1 MIKSIR
7 VVNFKSLAGVTLRL
21 GHFNCLVGMNGAGK
35 STVLQ
40 ALDFLS
46 QLMRGDVQGWLDR
59 RGWSA
64 TDLKCKLR
72 KESNVTFT
80 VSFTTST
87 GYFLTWV
94 GVFNRS
100 ELRCFQESA
109 YLGDG
114 ENATTLLR
122 SNGQTFQMEGKPSQ
136 SIAFEYQGS
145 ILSALKDSEL
155 PAALLEF
162 RDALRRVR
170 SLELLSPHLL
180 RKSARVSEHD
190 IGTGGERLSAYLDN
204 IKGARKAALV
214 TLLQKFYPALVDFKI
229 TSQRSG
235 WKKLSVLEQ
244 FGAQKLETEALHL
257 NDGLLRIL
265 AVLTQAESDRSLLLL
280 DELEN
285 GINQEIVQTLVDT
298 LLQSPQQLL
307 VTTHSPLLLNYLP
320 DDVARSAVQL
330 LYKTPEGET
339 RIRPF
344 FAIPRIA
351 AKLEA
356 MGPGDAFVDTDLRV
370 LAQECIAM
378 DKQADARMRAQE
390 QAEAEAEAHPAGGA

>member
-1 MIKSIR
+1 MIKSVR
-7 VVNFKSLAGVTLRL
+7 VVNFKSLAAVTIPL

-64 TDLKCKLR
+64 ADLKCKLR
-72 KESNVTFT
+72 KESNITFNVTFEP
-80 VSFTTST
+80 ST
-87 GYFLTWV
+87 GGKLTWV

-100 ELRCFQESA
+100 DLRCSQEHA
-109 YLGDG
+109 YLGASDSAG
-114 ENATTLLR
+114 ILLR
-122 SNGQTFQMEGKPSQ
+122 SSGQAFHLEGKPSQ

-155 PAALLEF
+155 PSALLEF
-162 RDALRRVR
+162 RDAMRRVR

-190 IGTGGERLSAYLDN
+190 IGSGGEKLSAYLDN
-204 IKGARKAALV
+204 IKGERKAALV
-214 TLLQKFYPALVDFKI
+214 TLLQKFYPALIDFKI
-229 TSQRSG
+229 TSQKSG
-235 WKKLSVLEQ
+235 WKKLSVFEQ

-285 GINQEIVQTLVDT
+285 GINQEIVETLVDT

-320 DDVARSAVQL
+320 DDVASEAVQF
-330 LYKTPEGET
+330 LYKTPQGET
-339 RIRPF
+339 RCRSF
-344 FAIPRIA
+344 FSLPRMV

-356 MGPGDAFVDTDLRV
+356 MGPGDVFVDTDLRL
-370 LAQECIAM
+370 LAQECIEM
-378 DKQADARMRAQE
+378 DERHEAAVRAQE
-390 QAEAEAEAHPAGGA
+390 QAETDASDTGGA

>member
-1 MIKSIR
+1 MIKSVR
-7 VVNFKSLAGVTLRL
+7 VVNFKSLAAVEIPL

-46 QLMRGDVQGWLDR
+46 QLMRGDVQGWLDQ

-64 TDLKCKLR
+64 ADLKCKLR
-72 KESNVTFT
+72 KESNITFN
-80 VSFTTST
+80 VSFSTS
-87 GYFLTWV
+87 GGAVLTWI

-100 ELRCFQESA
+100 DLRCSHESA
-109 YLGDG
+109 FLGG
-114 ENATTLLR
+114 GKGTTTLLR
-122 SNGQTFQMEGKPSQ
+122 LSGQTYAWDGKESQ
-136 SIAFEYQGS
+136 NIAFEYQGS

-155 PAALLEF
+155 PTPLLEF

-170 SLELLSPHLL
+170 SLELLSPEKL

-190 IGTGGERLSAYLDN
+190 IGAGGEKLSAYLDN
-204 IKGARKAALV
+204 IKGEQKVKLV
-214 TLLQKFYPALVDFKI
+214 ELLQRFYPALVDFKI
-229 TSQRSG
+229 TSQKSG

-244 FGAQKLETEALHL
+244 FGTQKLETEALHL

-265 AVLTQAESDRSLLLL
+265 AVLTQADADRSLLLL

-285 GINQEIVQTLVDT
+285 GINQEIVETLVDT

-320 DDVARSAVQL
+320 DDVARKAVQF
-330 LYKTPEGET
+330 LYKTPQGET
-339 RIRPF
+339 RRRGF
-344 FAIPRIA
+344 FSIPRIA
-351 AKLEA
+351 DKLNA
-356 MGPGDAFVDTDLRV
+356 MGPGDAFVDTDLRF
-370 LAQECIAM
+370 LAQECIDLDERHEA
-378 DKQADARMRAQE
+378 AIREEE
-390 QAEAEAEAHPAGGA
+390 QAESDAIDLGDA

>member
-64 TDLKCKLR
+64 ADLKCKLR
-72 KESNVTFT
+72 KESNITFN
-80 VSFTTST
+80 VMFETST
-87 GYFLTWV
+87 GGALTWV

-100 ELRCFQESA
+100 DLRCSQEHV
-109 YLGDG
+109 YLGGSDSPG
-114 ENATTLLR
+114 MLLR
-122 SNGQTFQMEGKPSQ
+122 ASGQAFHLEGKPSQ
-136 SIAFEYQGS
+136 NIAFEYQGS

-330 LYKTPEGET
+330 LYKTQEGET

>member
-1 MIKSIR
+1 MIKSVR
-7 VVNFKSLAGVTLRL
+7 VVNFKSLAAVSIPL
-21 GHFNCLVGMNGAGK
+21 GHFTCLVGMNGAGK

-46 QLMRGDVQGWLDR
+46 QLMLGDVQGWLDR

-64 TDLKCKLR
+64 ADLKCKLR
-72 KESNVTFT
+72 RESNITFNVTFKP
-80 VSFTTST
+80 ST
-87 GYFLTWV
+87 GGTLTWI

-100 ELRCFQESA
+100 DLRCSQEDA
-109 YLGDG
+109 YLGANESSG
-114 ENATTLLR
+114 FLLR
-122 SNGQTFQMEGKPSQ
+122 SSGQTFQLGGKPSQ

-145 ILSALKDSEL
+145 LLSVLKDSEL

-180 RKSARVSEHD
+180 RKSARISEHD
-190 IGTGGERLSAYLDN
+190 IGAGGEKLSAYLDN
-204 IKGARKAALV
+204 IKGERKTALV
-214 TLLQKFYPALVDFKI
+214 TLLQKFYPSLVDFKI

-235 WKKLSVLEQ
+235 WKKLSVFEQ
-244 FGAQKLETEALHL
+244 FGKQKLETEALHM

-285 GINQEIVQTLVDT
+285 GINQEIVETLVDT

-320 DDVARSAVQL
+320 DDVARDAVQL

-339 RIRPF
+339 RIRSF
-344 FAIPRIA
+344 FGIPRIA
-351 AKLEA
+351 VKLEA
-356 MGPGDAFVDTDLRV
+356 MGPGDAFVDTDLR
-370 LAQECIAM
+370 LLTQECIEL
-378 DKQADARMRAQE
+378 DQRHE
-390 QAEAEAEAHPAGGA
+390 ESIQAEAAAEAQALLDAEE

>member
-7 VVNFKSLAGVTLRL
+7 IVNFKSLAGVTLRL

-46 QLMRGDVQGWLDR
+46 QLARGDIEGWLEQ

-64 TDLKCKLR
+64 ADLRCKLR
-72 KESNVTFT
+72 KESNITFT
-80 VSFTTST
+80 VYFQVTTGET
-87 GYFLTWV
+87 ITWNAS
-94 GVFNRS
+94 FNRTD
-100 ELRCFQESA
+100 LRCSREIV
-109 YLGDG
+109 YLGG
-114 ENATTLLR
+114 SEGRGFLLR
-122 SNGQTFQMEGKPSQ
+122 SSEQTFQLEGRPSQ
-136 SIAFEYQGS
+136 SIAFEYKGS

-162 RDALRRVR
+162 RNALRRVR

-180 RKSARVSEHD
+180 RKSARASESD
-190 IGTGGERLSAYLDN
+190 IGAGGEKLSAYLDN
-204 IKGARKAALV
+204 IKGEHKTALV
-214 TLLQKFYPALVDFKI
+214 ALLQKFYPALVDFKI

-235 WKKLSVLEQ
+235 WKKLSVFEQ
-244 FGAQKLETEALHL
+244 FGSQILETEALHL

-285 GINQEIVQTLVDT
+285 GINQEIVETLVDT
-298 LLQSPQQLL
+298 LLKSPQQLL

-330 LYKTPEGET
+330 LYKTPAGET

-356 MGPGDAFVDTDLRV
+356 MGPGDAFVDTDLRA
-370 LAQECIAM
+370 LTQECIALDQQHEASM
-378 DKQADARMRAQE
+378 HAEAIADA
-390 QAEAEAEAHPAGGA
+390 EAIREEKKE

>member
-1 MIKSIR
+1 MIKSVR
-7 VVNFKSLAGVTLRL
+7 VVNFKSLAAVTIPL
-21 GHFNCLVGMNGAGK
+21 GHFNCLVGMNGSGK

-46 QLMRGDVQGWLDR
+46 QLMRGDVQGWLGQ

-64 TDLKCKLR
+64 ADLNCKLR
-72 KESNVTFT
+72 KERNITFN
-80 VSFTTST
+80 VSFSTSS
-87 GYFLTWV
+87 GAVLTWI

-100 ELRCFQESA
+100 DLRCSHESA

-114 ENATTLLR
+114 KSASTLLR
-122 SNGQTFQMEGKPSQ
+122 LSGQTYAWEGKEGQ
-136 SIAFEYQGS
+136 NIAFEYQGS

-155 PAALLEF
+155 PAPLLEF

-170 SLELLSPHLL
+170 SLELLSPEKL

-190 IGTGGERLSAYLDN
+190 IGAGGEKLSAYLDN
-204 IKGARKAALV
+204 IKGERKDKLV
-214 TLLQKFYPALVDFKI
+214 KLLQKFYPALVDFKI
-229 TSQRSG
+229 TSQKSG
-235 WKKLSVLEQ
+235 WKKLSVFEQ
-244 FGAQKLETEALHL
+244 FGTQNLETEALHL

-265 AVLTQAESDRSLLLL
+265 AVLTQADADRSLLLL

-285 GINQEIVQTLVDT
+285 GINQEIVETLVDT

-320 DDVARSAVQL
+320 DEVAREAVQF
-330 LYKTPEGET
+330 LYKTPQGET
-339 RIRPF
+339 RCRSF
-344 FAIPRIA
+344 FSLPRMV

-356 MGPGDAFVDTDLRV
+356 MGPGDVFVDTDLRL
-370 LAQECIAM
+370 LAQECIEM
-378 DKQADARMRAQE
+378 DERHEAAVRAQE
-390 QAEAEAEAHPAGGA
+390 QAEADATDAGDA

>member
-1 MIKSIR
+1 MIKSVR
-7 VVNFKSLAGVTLRL
+7 VVNFKSLAAVTIPL
-21 GHFNCLVGMNGAGK
+21 GHFNCLVGMNGSGK

-46 QLMRGDVQGWLDR
+46 QLMRGDVQGWLGQ

-64 TDLKCKLR
+64 ADLNCKLR
-72 KESNVTFT
+72 KERNITFN
-80 VSFTTST
+80 VSFSTSS
-87 GYFLTWV
+87 GAVLTWI

-100 ELRCFQESA
+100 DLRCSHESA

-114 ENATTLLR
+114 KSASTLLR
-122 SNGQTFQMEGKPSQ
+122 LSGQTYAWEGKEGQ
-136 SIAFEYQGS
+136 NIAFEYQGS

-155 PAALLEF
+155 PAPLLEF

-170 SLELLSPHLL
+170 SLELLSPEKL

-190 IGTGGERLSAYLDN
+190 IGAGGEKLSAYLDN
-204 IKGARKAALV
+204 IKGERKDKLV
-214 TLLQKFYPALVDFKI
+214 KLLQKFYPALVDFKI
-229 TSQRSG
+229 TSQKSG
-235 WKKLSVLEQ
+235 WKKLSVFEQ
-244 FGAQKLETEALHL
+244 FGTQNLETEALHL

-265 AVLTQAESDRSLLLL
+265 AVLTQADADRSLLLL

-285 GINQEIVQTLVDT
+285 GINQEIVETLVDT

-320 DDVARSAVQL
+320 DDVAREAVQF
-330 LYKTPEGET
+330 LYKTPQGET
-339 RIRPF
+339 RCRSF
-344 FAIPRIA
+344 FSLPRMV

-356 MGPGDAFVDTDLRV
+356 MGPGDVFVDTDLRL
-370 LAQECIAM
+370 LAQECIEM
-378 DKQADARMRAQE
+378 DERHEAAVRAQE
-390 QAEAEAEAHPAGGA
+390 QAEADATDAGDA

>member
-1 MIKSIR
+1 MIKSVR
-7 VVNFKSLAGVTLRL
+7 MVNFKSLAAVTIPL

-46 QLMRGDVQGWLDR
+46 QLMRGDVQEWLDR

-64 TDLKCKLR
+64 ADLKCKLR
-72 KESNVTFT
+72 KESNITFNVTFEL
-80 VSFTTST
+80 ST
-87 GYFLTWV
+87 GGKLTWV

-100 ELRCFQESA
+100 DLRCSQEHA
-109 YLGDG
+109 YLGASDSNG
-114 ENATTLLR
+114 FLLR
-122 SNGQTFQMEGKPSQ
+122 SSGQTFQLEGKPGQ

-145 ILSALKDSEL
+145 ILSVLKDSEL

-180 RKSARVSEHD
+180 RKSARASEHD
-190 IGTGGERLSAYLDN
+190 IGAGGEKLSAYLDN
-204 IKGARKAALV
+204 IKGERKTALM
-214 TLLQKFYPALVDFKI
+214 TLLQKFYPVLVDFKI

-235 WKKLSVLEQ
+235 WKKLSVFEK
-244 FGAQKLETEALHL
+244 FGAQTLETDALHL

-285 GINQEIVQTLVDT
+285 GINQEIVETLVDS

-320 DDVARSAVQL
+320 DDVARKAVQF
-330 LYKTPEGET
+330 LYKTPQGET
-339 RIRPF
+339 RCRGF
-344 FAIPRIA
+344 FSMPRMA
-351 AKLEA
+351 DKLHA
-356 MGPGDAFVDTDLRV
+356 MGPGDAFVDTDLRL
-370 LAQECIAM
+370 LAQECIGLDERHEA
-378 DKQADARMRAQE
+378 AIRAEE
-390 QAEAEAEAHPAGGA
+390 QAESDATAPGDA

>member
-1 MIKSIR
+1 MIKSVR
-7 VVNFKSLAGVTLRL
+7 VVNFKSLAAVTIPL

-64 TDLKCKLR
+64 ADLKCKLR
-72 KESNVTFT
+72 KESNITFNVTFEP
-80 VSFTTST
+80 ST
-87 GYFLTWV
+87 GGKLTWV

-100 ELRCFQESA
+100 DLRCSQEHA
-109 YLGDG
+109 YLGASDSAG
-114 ENATTLLR
+114 ILLR
-122 SNGQTFQMEGKPSQ
+122 SSGQAFHLEGKPSQ

-155 PAALLEF
+155 SAVLLEF
-162 RDALRRVR
+162 RDSLRRVR

-190 IGTGGERLSAYLDN
+190 IGAGGERLSAYLDN
-204 IKGARKAALV
+204 IKGERKASLI

-235 WKKLSVLEQ
+235 WKKLSVFEQ

-285 GINQEIVQTLVDT
+285 GINQEIVETLVDT

-320 DDVARSAVQL
+320 DEVARSAVQL
-330 LYKTPEGET
+330 LYKTPAGET
-339 RIRPF
+339 RIRSF
-344 FAIPRIA
+344 FGIPRIA

-356 MGPGDAFVDTDLRV
+356 MGPGDAFVDTDLR
-370 LAQECIAM
+370 LLTQECIE
-378 DKQADARMRAQE
+378 ADRQHEASI
-390 QAEAEAEAHPAGGA
+390 QAEAVAEAQEIRDVEE

>member
-1 MIKSIR
+1 MINSVR
-7 VVNFKSLAGVTLRL
+7 VVNFKSLAEVTLRL

-64 TDLKCKLR
+64 ADLKCKLR
-72 KESNVTFT
+72 KESNITFNVTFAP
-80 VSFTTST
+80 ST
-87 GYFLTWV
+87 GGKLTWV

-100 ELRCFQESA
+100 DLRCSQEHA
-109 YLGDG
+109 YLGASDSAG
-114 ENATTLLR
+114 ILLR
-122 SNGQTFQMEGKPSQ
+122 SSGQAFHLEGKPSQ

-155 PAALLEF
+155 PVALLEF

-190 IGTGGERLSAYLDN
+190 IGAGGEKLSAYLDN
-204 IKGARKAALV
+204 IKGERKAALV
-214 TLLQKFYPALVDFKI
+214 TLLQKFYPALIDFKI
-229 TSQRSG
+229 TSQKSG
-235 WKKLSVLEQ
+235 WKKLSVFEQ

-285 GINQEIVQTLVDT
+285 GINQEIVETLVDT

-320 DDVARSAVQL
+320 DEVARSAVQL
-330 LYKTPEGET
+330 LYKTPAGET
-339 RIRPF
+339 RIRSF
-344 FAIPRIA
+344 FGIPRIA

-356 MGPGDAFVDTDLRV
+356 MGPGDAFVDTDLRM
-370 LAQECIAM
+370 LTQECIEL
-378 DKQADARMRAQE
+378 DQRHE
-390 QAEAEAEAHPAGGA
+390 ESIQAEAVAEAQAMRDAEE

>member
-7 VVNFKSLAGVTLRL
+7 VVNFKSLAAVTIPL

-46 QLMRGDVQGWLDR
+46 QLMRGDVQGWLDQ

-64 TDLKCKLR
+64 ADLKCKLR
-72 KESNVTFT
+72 KESNITFN
-80 VSFTTST
+80 VSFSTS
-87 GYFLTWV
+87 GGAVLTWI

-100 ELRCFQESA
+100 DLRCSHESA
-109 YLGDG
+109 YLGG
-114 ENATTLLR
+114 GKGVTTLLR
-122 SNGQTFQMEGKPSQ
+122 LNGQTYAWAGKESQ
-136 SIAFEYQGS
+136 NIAFEYKGS
-145 ILSALKDSEL
+145 ILSSLKDSEL
-155 PAALLEF
+155 PTPLLEF

-170 SLELLSPHLL
+170 SLELLSPEKL

-190 IGTGGERLSAYLDN
+190 IGAGGEKLSAYLDN
-204 IKGARKAALV
+204 IKGQQKVKLV
-214 TLLQKFYPALVDFKI
+214 ALLQKFYPALMDFKI

-244 FGAQKLETEALHL
+244 FGSQKLETEALHL

-265 AVLTQAESDRSLLLL
+265 AVLTQADADRSLLLL

-285 GINQEIVQTLVDT
+285 GINQEIVETLVDT

-320 DDVARSAVQL
+320 DDVARKAVQF
-330 LYKTPEGET
+330 LYKTPQGET
-339 RIRPF
+339 RCRSF
-344 FAIPRIA
+344 FSIA
-351 AKLEA
+351 RMADKLNA
-356 MGPGDAFVDTDLRV
+356 MGPGDAFVDTDLRL
-370 LAQECIAM
+370 LAQECM
-378 DKQADARMRAQE
+378 DEDERHDAAIRAEE
-390 QAEAEAEAHPAGGA
+390 QAESDATDSGDA